1 MKKNNEPGV
10 GQKIR
15 LLREQKDLSLRD
27 LSEQCGLSI
36 NAISKIERGENS
48 PTVSS
53 LHKLSNALGVPI
65 TNLFKQEAHHIVVFT
80 KKDGAVHIQSKGLVI
95 EGLGSGLPHQLL
107 EPFCM
112 IIDPETEN
120 TTDPAIHSG
129 EEFIYCLD
137 GEIEYLVDDQKFQM
151 KPGDSLL
158 FKATH
163 PHSWKNL
170 GKTQAKVIMVFQ
182 TDRYQPI
189 PHRL

>member
-1 MKKNNEPGV
+1 MRKKPIHPIEIV
-10 GQKIR
+10 R
-15 LLREQKDLSLRD
+15 LTF
-27 LSEQCGLSI
+27 GI
-36 NAISKIERGENS
+36 NQTELAAKMNITQSTISKIERGENS

-65 TNLFKQEAHHIVVFT
+65 TNLFKQEVHQIVVFT
-80 KKDGAVHIQSKGLVI
+80 KKDDAIHIQSKGLVI
-95 EGLGSGLPHQLL
+95 EGLGSGLPHQQL

-137 GEIEYLVDDQKFQM
+137 GEIEYLVDDKKFQM

-182 TDRYQPI
+182 TDRYQPV